1 MADRKWFYLRL
12 IGAVAVFLFTSVVIF
27 SEGIIA
33 TGKAYAAQRYNP
45 HVLSWES
52 LKSPESLKR
61 WQKYRQSDR
70 RLAVSKAGVIKL
82 KKSSFFNTKPF
93 QFSTPTY
100 ADSMIFV
107 GVDAG
112 VFYGIR
118 ADHLKKMW
126 KYKTEGPVQAAS
138 SVEDN
143 VVYFGDIKGHAYALS
158 TSDGGEIWKTTLDAP
173 ILVAPLLLHDRVY
186 FATDSGRLIALNK
199 TSGEEIWHTDPIEK
213 SVGFAIKG
221 ASSPVSSNG
230 VILFGTSTGI
240 LVAYRENGDLAW
252 VKQLAERQG
261 MFTDLDSKP
270 LIVDGRIYVD
280 SADQKVFCLD
290 QNRGSVLWSTSEIG
304 GANNLF
310 LDSNR
315 LYATGAGVL
324 ASVDAT
330 NGNIIWK
337 QDFETPEVS
346 APAVNQ
352 GIVAVVSTKDKLYL
366 VDDQTGDIL
375 FDRYVKGGSFGDPI
389 FIDNHLY
396 LISNTGRL
404 YSFVVRE
411 KPPKKTKGS

>member
-1 MADRKWFYLRL
+1 MANRQWFYFR
-12 IGAVAVFLFTSVVIF
+12 IIAACTFFLCTSVVIL
-27 SEGIIA
+27 SQGSITI
-33 TGKAYAAQRYNP
+33 GMAYAAQRYHP
-45 HVLSWES
+45 HALSWES
-52 LKSPESLKR
+52 LHSPEQMKQ
-61 WQKYRQSDR
+61 WEKYRQSER
-70 RLAVSKAGVIKL
+70 RVAVSKAGVVRL
-82 KKSSFFNTKPF
+82 KKSSFFNSKPF
-93 QFSTPTY
+93 QFSTPTFG
-100 ADSMIFV
+100 DSMIFV

-112 VFYGIR
+112 FFYGVR
-118 ADHLKKMW
+118 AEHLKKMW
-126 KYKTEGPVQAAS
+126 KYKTEGPIQAGA
-138 SVEDN
+138 SVENN

-158 TSDGGEIWKTTLDAP
+158 TADGREIWKIALDAP
-173 ILVAPLLLHDRVY
+173 IYVTPLLLRDRVY
-186 FATDSGRLIALNK
+186 FASDSGRLIAVNK
-199 TSGEEIWHTDPIEK
+199 TNGEQIWHSDPIEK

-221 ASSPVSSNG
+221 ASSPVWSNG
-230 VILFGTSTGI
+230 VILFGTSTGL

-270 LIVDGRIYVD
+270 LLADGRIYVD
-280 SADQKVFCLD
+280 TADQKVYCLD

-304 GANNLF
+304 GANNL
-310 LDSNR
+310 LLNQNK

-324 ASVDAT
+324 ASIDAT

-346 APAVNQ
+346 SPAINQ

-375 FDRYVKGGSFGDPI
+375 YDRYVKGGSFGDPI
-389 FIDNHLY
+389 YVEDHLY